1 VSMLVSTAAFWMGN
15 YLYRYSPSF
24 SGSEWE
30 VVSCSLPCRKHAT
43 GKFLWL
49 LVGWMEPG
57 RGLHI
62 FSLSPIV
69 QGESLVGII

>member
-1 VSMLVSTAAFWMGN
+1 MSMPVSTAAFWMGN
-15 YLYRYSPSF
+15 RLYRHSPSF

-43 GKFLWL
+43 GSFLRL
-49 LVGWMEPG
+49 LVGWIVPG

-62 FSLSPIV
+62 FSSSPIV